1 LTTSTDRA
9 ALLPAFLKLDGR
21 PVLLVGGGRIAST
34 KLGPLLEAGARV
46 LVVAPHVSTAIEA
59 APVAIRRRRFEPSDL
74 DGAWFV
80 VSAAPRDVNR
90 AVAAAAAPRRIFV
103 NAVDDVEHASAY
115 AGAIVRRSDVT
126 IAIGTGGDA
135 PALAGLLR
143 EAIDALLPRDLDRWM
158 KTARELREEWRAE
171 SIPMEERRPRLLR
184 ALVSLYER
192 PTATG
197 AR

>member
-1 LTTSTDRA
+1 M
-9 ALLPAFLKLDGR
+9 
-21 PVLLVGGGRIAST
+21 LLVGGGRTACT

-59 APVAIRRRRFEPSDL
+59 APVTIRRRRFEPSDL

-126 IAIGTGGDA
+126 IAIGTGGNA

-158 KTARELREEWRAE
+158 KTARELREEWLAE
-171 SIPMEERRPRLLR
+171 SIPMEERRPRLLS